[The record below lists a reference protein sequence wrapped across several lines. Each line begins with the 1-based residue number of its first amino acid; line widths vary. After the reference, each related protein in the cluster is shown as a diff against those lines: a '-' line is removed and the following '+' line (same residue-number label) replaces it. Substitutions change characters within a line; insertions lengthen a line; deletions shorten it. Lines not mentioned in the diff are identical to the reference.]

1 MRRLPK
7 YIHLRSSWPEFTW
20 RNGELTELLASVRHR
35 QGRLLGK
42 LEGLAAELRAET
54 RIAILTADVVKSSA
68 IEGEKLDPEAVRSS
82 IARRL
87 GAKSVRRTRSEREVE
102 GIVEMTIEATRRFD
116 EPLSKERLVGWHAA
130 LFPTGRS
137 GGEKITVGEWRL
149 GPMTV
154 VSGVLGRE
162 KVHFEAPAA
171 DRVTQEMSRFVAW
184 FNGPASIDP
193 VLKAAIAHLWF
204 VTIHPFD
211 DGNGRIA
218 RAITDAALARADGS
232 RNRFYSMSSQIELE
246 RKVYYQKLED
256 AQRGTLDITSW
267 LEWFLACLGR
277 AIDTAG
283 RSQARLERRA
293 ALMQQ
298 IQTNPMNDRQRSVL
312 QRMLENFEGFLTTSK
327 YAKLA
332 RCSAD
337 TALRDIQDLVSRGVL
352 AQNDAR
358 GRSTSYRLDE
368 S

>member
-1 MRRLPK
+1 VRNSTIECAAPATRWKARLESSPARA
-7 YIHLRSSWPEFTW
+7 RSS
-20 RNGELTELLASVRHR
+20 
-35 QGRLLGK
+35 
-42 LEGLAAELRAET
+42 
-54 RIAILTADVVKSSA
+54 
-68 IEGEKLDPEAVRSS
+68 
-82 IARRL
+82 
-87 GAKSVRRTRSEREVE
+87 RSEREVE

-137 GGEKITVGEWRL
+137 GGEKIPVGEWRL

-154 VSGVLGRE
+154 VSGVLVRE

-171 DRVTQEMSRFVAW
+171 DRVPQEMSRFVAW
-184 FNGPASIDP
+184 FHGPASIDP

-218 RAITDAALARADGS
+218 RAITDAALARVDGS
-232 RNRFYSMSSQIELE
+232 RNRFYSMSSQVELE

-256 AQRGTLDITSW
+256 AQRGPLDITSW

-358 GRSTSYRLDE
+358 GRSTSYRLVE
-368 S
+368 SSFSSPLRVL